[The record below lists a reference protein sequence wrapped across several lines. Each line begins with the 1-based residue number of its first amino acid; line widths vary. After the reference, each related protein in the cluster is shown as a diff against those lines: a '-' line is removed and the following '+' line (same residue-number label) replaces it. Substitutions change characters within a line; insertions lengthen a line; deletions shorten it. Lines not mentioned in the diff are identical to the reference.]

1 MVEGYYPTSL
11 PETLELLI
19 TKNNHMLV
27 SGGTD
32 IMVVRKSAPNM
43 IFINKVPELKEI
55 KVSKDT
61 ISIGAGCV
69 YADLLHDDRIPEILR
84 TAMSQIAAP
93 AIRSAGTIGGNICNA
108 SPAGDTLPVLYALSA
123 VIVKASMK
131 EDGTIAYDRMPI
143 EEFILGIRKIA
154 LAPEELVVSIEIEKA
169 AYTNTSKTYYQKV
182 GARNAQAISKLSFAG
197 LLKVENE
204 KITDIRIAFGSI
216 GITVLRKAELEQE
229 IIGLTIKEFTEKKN
243 EIVAAYATYIKP
255 IDDQRSTAEYRK
267 KVCLNLLADFVTL
280 E

>member
-11 PETLELLI
+11 PETLELLK
-19 TKNNHMLV
+19 TKSNHMLV

-32 IMVVRKSAPNM
+32 IMVVRKSAQNI

-55 KVSKDT
+55 KVSEDT

-69 YADLLHDDRIPEILR
+69 YADLLHDERIPEILR
-84 TAMSQIAAP
+84 TAMSQVAAP

-123 VIVKASMK
+123 TIVKASLK
-131 EDGTIAYDRMPI
+131 EDGTITYAQMPI
-143 EEFILGIRKIA
+143 AEFILGIRKIA
-154 LAPEELVVSIEIEKA
+154 LASEELVVSIEIDKA
-169 AYTNTSKTYYQKV
+169 TYTNTTKTYYQKV

-197 LLKVENE
+197 LLKVEND
-204 KITDIRIAFGSI
+204 KIADIRIAFGSI
-216 GITVLRKAELEQE
+216 GITVLRKMELERE
-229 IIGLTIKEFTEKKN
+229 IIGLTTKELAEKKR

-255 IDDQRSTAEYRK
+255 INDQRSTAEYRK
-267 KVCLNLLADFVTL
+267 KVCLNLLADFLTII
-280 E
+280 